1 LSRWRRESGDNDV
14 DARRRVRQAS
24 LVRPSIVVDAGGA
37 RTSPDRGG
45 YILGYALPKRQ

>member
-1 LSRWRRESGDNDV
+1 
-14 DARRRVRQAS
+14 

-45 YILGYALPKRQ
+45 YILGYVLPKRQ